1 MLYLYVTHTI
11 RVASKMA
18 SRYIA
23 RILLC
28 RGEVMARNS
37 IPKEADFSEPLDGP
51 SLMFEEL
58 DGLLGY
64 RLRRAQG
71 AMHRDFMATVASLD
85 LTQKQAATLWL
96 INSNPGVAQVS
107 VAGALGMDRATM
119 MAIVDRLEER
129 GLVIRK
135 RSSAD
140 RRRQELYLTP
150 AGQNT
155 LRKAKARIAKHEE
168 RFKSLFTAAELESLL
183 AALQKL
189 QDAT

>member
-1 MLYLYVTHTI
+1 MPRKSSSNLDEL
-11 RVASKMA
+11 
-18 SRYIA
+18 
-23 RILLC
+23 
-28 RGEVMARNS
+28 
-37 IPKEADFSEPLDGP
+37 SEPLDGP

-71 AMHRDFMATVASLD
+71 AMHRDFMAAVASLD

-96 INSNPGVAQVS
+96 INSNPGVAQVA
-107 VAGALGMDRATM
+107 VAAALGMDRATT

-129 GLVIRK
+129 HLVIRQ
-135 RSSAD
+135 RSSTD

-150 AGQNT
+150 AGQSA

-168 RFKSLFTAAELESLL
+168 RFKALFTRAELEALL
-183 AALQKL
+183 TALQRL
-189 QDAT
+189 QDAG

>member
-1 MLYLYVTHTI
+1 MP
-11 RVASKMA
+11 
-18 SRYIA
+18 
-23 RILLC
+23 
-28 RGEVMARNS
+28 RNANS
-37 IPKEADFSEPLDGP
+37 QLDEQSEPLEGP

-71 AMHRDFMATVASLD
+71 AMHRDFMAAVASLD

-96 INSNPGVAQVS
+96 INSNPGVAQVA
-107 VAGALGMDRATM
+107 VAAALGMDRATT
-119 MAIVDRLEER
+119 MAIVDRLEDR
-129 GLVIRK
+129 RLVIRQ
-135 RSSAD
+135 RSRTD

-150 AGQNT
+150 AGQSA

-183 AALQKL
+183 TALQRL
-189 QDAT
+189 QDAG